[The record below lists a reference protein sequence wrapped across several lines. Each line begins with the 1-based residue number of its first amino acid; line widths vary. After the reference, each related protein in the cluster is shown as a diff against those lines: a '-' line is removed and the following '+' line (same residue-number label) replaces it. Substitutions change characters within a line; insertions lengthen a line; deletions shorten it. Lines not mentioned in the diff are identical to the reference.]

1 MRDFVK
7 LQLAAA
13 LSCCFMRS
21 GKSWLGGA
29 GSPCRFFV
37 AVTEFLL
44 GLSFVVERAI
54 CGSGAALTNRAN
66 VAVEVQ

>member
-1 MRDFVK
+1 MKDLRDFVK

-13 LSCCFMRS
+13 LSCFFMHS
-21 GKSWLGGA
+21 GKSGLGGA

-44 GLSFVVERAI
+44 DLSFVAEGAI
-54 CGSGAALTNRAN
+54 CGSQHRAT
-66 VAVEVQ
+66 E